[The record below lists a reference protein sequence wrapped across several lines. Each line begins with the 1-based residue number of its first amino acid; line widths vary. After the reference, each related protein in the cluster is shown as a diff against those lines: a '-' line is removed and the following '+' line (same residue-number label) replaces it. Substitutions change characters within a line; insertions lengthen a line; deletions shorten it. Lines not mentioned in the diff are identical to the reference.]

1 MTEPTS
7 PPTPT
12 PAPVSASAPLTPANY
27 WEQTRRLTLALLGL
41 WFVVTFVAVFFAR
54 QLNRVVLFGWPLSFY
69 MAAQGIMLVYLAI
82 VVIYTI
88 RMRRAERRLHLNNEQ
103 MHGD

>member
-1 MTEPTS
+1 MTEKNSARDAAT
-7 PPTPT
+7 PPATPMT
-12 PAPVSASAPLTPANY
+12 PAAY
-27 WEQTRRLTLALLGL
+27 WDKTRRLTLALLGL

-54 QLNRVVLFGWPLSFY
+54 QLDRVILFGWPLSFY

-82 VVIYTI
+82 VVVYTI
-88 RMRRAERRLHLNNEQ
+88 RMRRAERRLHLHSEQ

>member
-1 MTEPTS
+1 MTEKIPSS
-7 PPTPT
+7 PPSAPVASAAPMT
-12 PAPVSASAPLTPANY
+12 PAAY
-27 WEQTRRLTLALLGL
+27 WDKTRRLTLALLGL

-54 QLNRVVLFGWPLSFY
+54 QLNRVNLFGWPLSFY

-82 VVIYTI
+82 VVVYTI
-88 RMRRAERRLHLNNEQ
+88 RMRRAERQLHLHSEQ

>member
-1 MTEPTS
+1 MTEKIPSS
-7 PPTPT
+7 PPSAPVASAVPMT
-12 PAPVSASAPLTPANY
+12 PATY
-27 WEQTRRLTLALLGL
+27 WDKTRRLTLALLGL

-54 QLNRVVLFGWPLSFY
+54 QLDRVNLFGWPLSFY

-82 VVIYTI
+82 VVVYTI
-88 RMRRAERRLHLNNEQ
+88 WMRRAERRLHLHSEQ